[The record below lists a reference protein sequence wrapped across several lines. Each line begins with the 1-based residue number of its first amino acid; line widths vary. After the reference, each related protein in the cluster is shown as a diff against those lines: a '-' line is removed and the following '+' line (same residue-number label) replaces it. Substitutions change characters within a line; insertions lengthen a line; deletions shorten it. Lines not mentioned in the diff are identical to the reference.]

1 MVVRKRGAF
10 QQFQRF
16 FRNRVLMHDFSFV
29 HDIRAVKADKGI
41 DAERLRIVLKI
52 IRRPPGCNKYIDAA
66 LLQLC
71 NRLDRILRNFLLF
84 INKCSVNVEKTALYF
99 IVWPPPDV
107 SIYLRP

>member
-1 MVVRKRGAF
+1 
-10 QQFQRF
+10 
-16 FRNRVLMHDFSFV
+16 MHDFAFV

-52 IRRPPGCNKYIDAA
+52 IRRPPGYNKYIDAA

-84 INKCSVNVEKTALYF
+84 INKRSVNVEKHGF
-99 IVWPPPDV
+99 IRHRMVFLLM
-107 SIYLRP
+107 SLFIYARSRL